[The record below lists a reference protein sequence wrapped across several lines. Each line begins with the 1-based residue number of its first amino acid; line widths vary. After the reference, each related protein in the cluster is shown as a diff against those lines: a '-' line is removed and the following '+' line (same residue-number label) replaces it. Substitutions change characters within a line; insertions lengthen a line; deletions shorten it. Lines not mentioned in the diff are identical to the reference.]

1 MKPTNT
7 TSLYILYVPPQR
19 IILKGKEQKNDISNP
34 HSYRV
39 GINFANISAGN
50 LYPETV
56 LYIKKLRLK
65 QKDVASHLYCVNQ
78 LY

>member
-7 TSLYILYVPPQR
+7 TPLYILYVPPQKF
-19 IILKGKEQKNDISNP
+19 ILKGREQKNDISNP
-34 HSYRV
+34 HSHRV

-50 LYPETV
+50 LYPEAV